1 MPSYSRL
8 TDCKLGCGLL
18 VSWALATAGT
28 CERQPSIP
36 STHRRYGQW
45 VFIHL
50 SKTPLSLETL
60 VVLIILTVYSAWADS
75 FSEFPYTTLYPFH
88 SQVVFVGSVSWFAQ
102 CIDWIYLHLDSEK
115 RFQEANLTLSIEQT
129 VRIAEWSLLLQVFSL
144 RLFRPTLS
152 FASFCAEITCVYLS
166 LSFSVYEGV
175 VTGCLEFIVFAY
187 LFLAAL
193 GLGFFV
199 GFL

>member
-1 MPSYSRL
+1 MSSPIGDHCSNKNRDKNCTYLNRDNCWTTLWNLKAKSGTLPSYSHL

-18 VSWALATAGT
+18 VSWALAIAGT
-28 CERQPSIP
+28 WERQPSIP
-36 STHRRYGQW
+36 STHHRYGQW

-115 RFQEANLTLSIEQT
+115 RFQEANLTL
-129 VRIAEWSLLLQVFSL
+129 
-144 RLFRPTLS
+144 
-152 FASFCAEITCVYLS
+152 
-166 LSFSVYEGV
+166 
-175 VTGCLEFIVFAY
+175 
-187 LFLAAL
+187 
-193 GLGFFV
+193 
-199 GFL
+199 